1 MNSITG
7 NQEILLKKST
17 KAKPACFRLVFPLWM
32 ILLLAACG
40 DPVIAYKGSC
50 IAQTQQFTDYIY
62 SFVIDELNPVITD
75 GMHSGPS
82 ADVTKRLEELDA
94 RINELNVP
102 RCNSRAKVVKEA
114 LRQYM
119 LEARNYFSTVAGRSV
134 YGEGPVQ
141 GQWTKMYEAGYSFEM
156 SLEDLQK

>member
-1 MNSITG
+1 
-7 NQEILLKKST
+7 
-17 KAKPACFRLVFPLWM
+17 
-32 ILLLAACG
+32 
-40 DPVIAYKGSC
+40 
-50 IAQTQQFTDYIY
+50 
-62 SFVIDELNPVITD
+62 
-75 GMHSGPS
+75 MHSGPS

-119 LEARNYFSTVAGRSV
+119 LETRNYFSTVAGRSV